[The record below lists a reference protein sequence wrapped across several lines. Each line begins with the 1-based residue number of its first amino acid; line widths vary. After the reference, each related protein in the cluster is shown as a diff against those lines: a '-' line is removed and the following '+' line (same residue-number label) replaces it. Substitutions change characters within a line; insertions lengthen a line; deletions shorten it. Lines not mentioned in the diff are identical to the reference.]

1 MSYSIPET
9 NPKEYK
15 ALKSEETLSQVFRV
29 MKKIEMFLTLEDT
42 NNMRSANN
50 VSHRRLN
57 PPRASTTPKSS
68 RKETFLY
75 LSESFS
81 DGKFPTNEDN
91 KYVNEE
97 NLKDV
102 RIDYGNEI
110 ENQDPCSDQAD
121 DCYSENE
128 CHSPRSSDDDS
139 EDNGD
144 IIDDI
149 EVAQGSAW
157 EMNYDDQEIKVGKRF
172 KNVVDLRFCSQ

>member
-1 MSYSIPET
+1 LQINGKQYSIPET

-15 ALKSEETLSQVFRV
+15 ALKSDETLSQVFRV
-29 MKKIEMFLTLEDT
+29 MKKIELFLTLEDT

-121 DCYSENE
+121 DCYAENE
-128 CHSPRSSDDDS
+128 YHSPRSSDNDS
-139 EDNGD
+139 EANGD
-144 IIDDI
+144 VIYDI
-149 EVAQGSAW
+149 EAMQMSVW
-157 EMNYDDQEIKVGKRF
+157 EMNYDDPVIEVEKMLK
-172 KNVVDLRFCSQ
+172 KNS